1 MRNGASLIAKLKKKK
16 EQNTN
21 KSGRDYLFKFVTTIL
36 EIVSLILTLPSPPPR
51 SRRIQV
57 CVDACSNERVD
68 NNSNLL
74 EEYQLRFGGNAGMNG
89 SKSLNNNSGCLYS
102 RYIDRFRCKQR
113 GKRKETKIGHC
124 YENCS
129 ICINN
134 RTLYKLM
141 VIVIHCRQ
149 SLVFSRY
156 TQEVSRR
163 FHYDTARPREF
174 DLDRF
179 WKEDPAGRKG
189 VDEVSFVVQAR
200 CK

>member
-1 MRNGASLIAKLKKKK
+1 M
-16 EQNTN
+16 
-21 KSGRDYLFKFVTTIL
+21 
-36 EIVSLILTLPSPPPR
+36 
-51 SRRIQV
+51 
-57 CVDACSNERVD
+57 D
-68 NNSNLL
+68 NNNIFL

-129 ICINN
+129 ICLNN

-189 VDEVSFVVQAR
+189 VDEVSFVMQAR
-200 CK
+200 CKWGKGSRVIKLANWPYDRHARRAWRRLLI